1 MLVAL
6 LTVLS
11 LHAPTADGVVA
22 WLSAHGWGRPVRSAP
37 LDGVAA
43 DLAARLAGPVGEA
56 PPEGGRAHLDFVLAG
71 AGITDAQ
78 VEALTVRHRD
88 AGGFEALLP
97 GLLGRLDRRHPPT
110 HMGLATR
117 PADGA
122 LTSTVLLVHRGA
134 TLDAP
139 LPRRAAP
146 DATFRVQGALRRGY
160 FAPRVLVAPPRGP
173 VRELSARTPARR
185 LDATVAFD
193 AGPGVYGVE
202 VVADSAAGPVVLHNA
217 RVYVGVEP
225 PSLPV
230 VRVGPAG
237 DDAAPAEALAALIAR
252 FRRARGLPP
261 LAWHPALADIAR
273 EHARDL
279 ARAGTLAHTLPDT
292 GTLVT
297 RVRARGLRARWVAE
311 NLAVADDPGAAL
323 AAFLHSPGHARNL
336 ALPGLS
342 HLGIGVEGRYYV
354 VALVSATP

>member
-6 LTVLS
+6 LTVLT
-11 LHAPTADGVVA
+11 LHAPTADGVLA
-22 WLSAHGWGRPVRSAP
+22 WLSAHGWGRPARSP
-37 LDGVAA
+37 TLDGVAA
-43 DLAARLAGPVGEA
+43 ELAARLAGPVGEA
-56 PPEGGRAHLDFVLAG
+56 PPVGGRAHLDFLLAE
-71 AGITDAQ
+71 AGVTDAQ
-78 VEALTVRHRD
+78 IEALTVRHRD
-88 AGGFEALLP
+88 AGGFEARLP

-110 HMGLATR
+110 HLGLATR
-117 PADGA
+117 AADGA

-139 LPRRAAP
+139 LPQRAPP
-146 DATFRVQGALRRGY
+146 DTTLAVRGALRRGY

-173 VRELSARTPARR
+173 VRELPARTPTRR
-185 LDATVAFD
+185 LDATVALD
-193 AGPGVYGVE
+193 AGPGIYGVE
-202 VVADSAAGPVVLHNA
+202 IVADSEAGPVVLHNA
-217 RVYVGVEP
+217 RIYVGVGP
-225 PSLPV
+225 PALPV
-230 VRVGPAG
+230 VRLRPAPG
-237 DDAAPAEALAALIAR
+237 DAAPAAALADLIAR
-252 FRRARGLPP
+252 HRATLGLPP
-261 LAWHPALADIAR
+261 LIWHPALADIAR

-311 NLAVADDPGAAL
+311 NLAVADDAGAAL

-354 VALVSATP
+354 VALVGAPR